1 MLNGKKIKA
10 KRVIQ
15 NENSKIRCREIFE
28 TKVEEKYD
36 EISESILSGIDGKE
50 KMKELRKFL
59 TTPFRISLDGIVCSI
74 DPTDG
79 ISAVQELALE
89 SIKGVMKLKGSNK
102 RRGEKRKRRMFVNT
116 KQGASTFDLAIQRDS
131 ITRRVNAE
139 NNAKNDKADA
149 KTKKEA
155 QKQLDAMDEIRSARV
170 ENDDDRETR
179 WWDSTDASPILRKE
193 DLKILT
199 KIFCVDVT
207 RRDGKSN
214 NDPTKDDYEHFLLI
228 RDLNMGDIERKL
240 NELED
245 IVYGEEDEDGVNEED
260 VLGPGDEF
268 VESQVD

>member
-1 MLNGKKIKA
+1 M
-10 KRVIQ
+10 
-15 NENSKIRCREIFE
+15 
-28 TKVEEKYD
+28 
-36 EISESILSGIDGKE
+36 SGIDGKE

-139 NNAKNDKADA
+139 NNAKNDKANA

-155 QKQLDAMDEIRSARV
+155 QFTIS
-170 ENDDDRETR
+170 NTR
-179 WWDSTDASPILRKE
+179 LI
-193 DLKILT
+193 
-199 KIFCVDVT
+199 
-207 RRDGKSN
+207 N
-214 NDPTKDDYEHFLLI
+214 NESISSRNLP
-228 RDLNMGDIERKL
+228 N
-240 NELED
+240 
-245 IVYGEEDEDGVNEED
+245 
-260 VLGPGDEF
+260 
-268 VESQVD
+268 ESQRLDLSLSLK